1 MGVTKTSSRAFA
13 LSADQI
19 SALVSTALNKI
30 GARIQNQHNNTFT
43 AKTGTSIRSF
53 GERIS
58 VEVQATG
65 ADSCQV
71 EIESSSSVKTTMVD
85 WGKNQ
90 KNIDKFFAALEKLA
104 SNQGHQ
110 PVFTPPPTPAKQEPR
125 PAKKLKIFISYRRED
140 SRYVTG
146 RIYDNLLREL
156 STASIYK
163 DVDSIPLGED
173 FREHI
178 RKSVEQCDILLAVI
192 GDHWAVTKNGVNRL
206 QDKKDWVR
214 IEIESALQRDIPVI
228 PLLIDEV
235 DIPDESLLPEPLK
248 SLQYRNGMPIRPDPD
263 FHNDI
268 RRLIK
273 DIKRKT

>member
-1 MGVTKTSSRAFA
+1 MGVTKTSSRSFA

-19 SALVSTALNKI
+19 SAMVSTALNKI
-30 GARIQNQHNNTFT
+30 GASIQDQHNSTFT
-43 AKTGTSIRSF
+43 AKTRTSIRSF
-53 GERIS
+53 GEHIT
-58 VEVQATG
+58 VEVQATS

-71 EIESSSSVKTTMVD
+71 DIESSCSVKTTMVD

-104 SNQGHQ
+104 ASQGRQ
-110 PVFTPPPTPAKQEPR
+110 PVFTPPTAPAKQESK

-192 GDHWAVTKNGVNRL
+192 GDHWAVTKDGINRL
-206 QDKKDWVR
+206 QNKKDWVR

-268 RRLIK
+268 RRLIE